1 MVFDKRSLVFIL
13 SPGIGKINNQTN
25 FLLAEL
31 SYQYFDNTVP
41 GYAYLNKQA
50 YIQLIINISKKFIK
64 NE

>member
-1 MVFDKRSLVFIL
+1 MVFIL

-31 SYQYFDNTVP
+31 SCQYFDNTIP
-41 GYAYLNKQA
+41 GYVYLNKQA